1 MLGTLRDLFES
12 LRPAPAGASPAAADH
27 ALHLATA
34 VLLVEVMRA
43 DAEFTDAE
51 RRAVLDGLGDAF
63 ALADDER
70 ARLLE
75 LAEVEAA
82 RATDFFGFTSVLN
95 DRFDPG
101 EKVRMVEAM
110 WRVAYADG
118 TLAAHENHL
127 MRRAVDL
134 LHVAH
139 GDAMAAKRRA
149 RGDA

>member
-1 MLGTLRDLFES
+1 MLGSLRDLFDA
-12 LRPAPAGASPAAADH
+12 LRPAPATASPAAAGH
-27 ALHLATA
+27 ALQLATA

-51 RRAVLDGLGDAF
+51 RQAVLAGLGDAF
-63 ALADDER
+63 DLSDDER

-75 LAEVEAA
+75 LAEAEATQ
-82 RATDFFGFTSVLN
+82 ATDFFRFTSVLN
-95 DRFDPG
+95 ERFDPA